1 MKSRS
6 NRNRA
11 IVNFSTQ
18 ESVASTS
25 STLKRKKG
33 NNVAASTE
41 DESTPD
47 ITNNIDML
55 INTSIRYILL
65 QDYNV
70 KPIFKADLSK
80 LLTYQ
85 HTISKNDLDVI
96 YKETEKRLLDI
107 FGLKMIEI
115 NPNSYLI
122 HSIYKHEQIHLDKTK
137 NLFDKYLQN
146 INSCVSLMGSDTCQS
161 SKTVESSNNATDNEV
176 ETDDEEDNNF
186 NKTIEGDLEKMNID
200 MPFDKKFE
208 HIKRAL
214 TVISLTLIYMNEEPM
229 LQAELIKM
237 IELLGFN
244 DDCILNV
251 PHVITHNNLTAKKI
265 VLEDLVKQNYLSKT
279 KVSGLGPE
287 NTSTYVYDWGDRSY
301 IEFNPVDIV
310 QFAKKVYNEP
320 ESSIWI
326 RIEKRALNDKRR
338 NNFFKEKTNE
348 QPISIE

>member
-96 YKETEKRLLDI
+96 YKEVRYSGVNCIT
-107 FGLKMIEI
+107 F
-115 NPNSYLI
+115 
-122 HSIYKHEQIHLDKTK
+122 
-137 NLFDKYLQN
+137 
-146 INSCVSLMGSDTCQS
+146 
-161 SKTVESSNNATDNEV
+161 
-176 ETDDEEDNNF
+176 NF
-186 NKTIEGDLEKMNID
+186 KMNY
-200 MPFDKKFE
+200 F
-208 HIKRAL
+208 L
-214 TVISLTLIYMNEEPM
+214 
-229 LQAELIKM
+229 
-237 IELLGFN
+237 
-244 DDCILNV
+244 
-251 PHVITHNNLTAKKI
+251 
-265 VLEDLVKQNYLSKT
+265 
-279 KVSGLGPE
+279 
-287 NTSTYVYDWGDRSY
+287 
-301 IEFNPVDIV
+301 
-310 QFAKKVYNEP
+310 
-320 ESSIWI
+320 
-326 RIEKRALNDKRR
+326 
-338 NNFFKEKTNE
+338 
-348 QPISIE
+348 